1 MRLLLAT
8 LSLSLFLA
16 VPAQAALRGKL
27 VSTGSDTLGALVSLW
42 AQALMREHPELTV
55 QVRAIGSSAAPTA
68 LLEGTADIGPMSR
81 PMSDAERA
89 RFRARYGYAPTAIPV
104 ARDVLA
110 VFVHRDNPLH
120 SIDVRALDAVFSATR
135 RCGAATPLRSWG
147 ELGLDQR
154 WHRRPVA
161 RYGRTAASGTYGFF
175 REQLL
180 CGGDYAAGVNRLV
193 GSAAVVRAVAGDIAG
208 IGYASA
214 GFLDSSVRRL
224 RVLDS
229 QGGERALSRE
239 LYLYVNRPPG
249 AALPA
254 SVSAFVAQA
263 LSDDGQRLV
272 RLSGYAAL
280 AAADLRRLRAGLGLG
295 ADP

>member
-1 MRLLLAT
+1 
-8 LSLSLFLA
+8 
-16 VPAQAALRGKL
+16 
-27 VSTGSDTLGALVSLW
+27 
-42 AQALMREHPELTV
+42 
-55 QVRAIGSSAAPTA
+55 
-68 LLEGTADIGPMSR
+68 
-81 PMSDAERA
+81 
-89 RFRARYGYAPTAIPV
+89 
-104 ARDVLA
+104 
-110 VFVHRDNPLH
+110 
-120 SIDVRALDAVFSATR
+120 
-135 RCGAATPLRSWG
+135 
-147 ELGLDQR
+147 
-154 WHRRPVA
+154 
-161 RYGRTAASGTYGFF
+161 
-175 REQLL
+175 
-180 CGGDYAAGVNRLV
+180 V